1 MDVNVEKLEQILI
14 NLKVIFQ
21 NFDNIS
27 VAEEKINEIMNDL
40 TIINENV
47 SEICSKDTEECVSDA
62 NM

>member
-47 SEICSKDTEECVSDA
+47 SEICSKDTEDCVSDA